1 MALPRTRLGRLG
13 LARLSIACLVAAC
26 VSSPWTGAAA
36 QSGQASRAKPKLDRA
51 GQDTREQYRPGDIV
65 CTKTGCRTLPPNC
78 HAVNEET
85 WEGPTGY
92 QIIVCP

>member
-1 MALPRTRLGRLG
+1 MPRRTFKDPLMPLRRPSLV
-13 LARLSIACLVAAC
+13 CLVVALATL
-26 VSSPWTGAAA
+26 PWAAAA
-36 QSGQASRAKPKLDRA
+36 QTGPAPRTKPNLERRPDA
-51 GQDTREQYRPGDIV
+51 AQQYRPGDIV

-92 QIIVCP
+92 AIIVCP